1 MNNIELKF
9 KQLFEGGNIE
19 GYGFY
24 AKFGRFPS
32 IDINTQSSG
41 TIIRELENNAG
52 NWVQRNETLLPT
64 YRNGRNAKIEIPLD
78 LLAQNA
84 NMQNIVLYVNFAGT
98 MQPYAIS
105 DKLPALVKSKFVDIL
120 SVYLELPTGHNIKGK
135 NSNQIQTPNGLTGY
149 TSVPEQGSWVS
160 KLFYEEMRDSIPL
173 ALPIGKNGIFYDDNG
188 RINDLRSPTGGRG
201 GGGGL
206 NIEGGTDITLT
217 DEYKLNVRNT
227 PAGDGNVGLSEKG
240 TQKMYNEAIIS
251 EGKHWKNLEPGGS
264 DNTTTTWDEIS
275 PKWPNLNKTHL
286 QVLNKGENKLAPE
299 SLADFF
305 KRMSE
310 LILKE
315 EQGIFH
321 IIKPITKGDL
331 KGCVDNIFFKKTFNF
346 KKKAFYPNM
355 PGNVSTFVDDIDFE
369 NIYLPL
375 DIDSNINGSSVVS
388 ASLTLLNHAKML
400 QNIES
405 DVVVR
410 YNQGVAR
417 GNGHLA
423 SLTLN
428 WNKDV
433 LDINIQELYSDPN
446 TPIPEPHSWEHFP
459 LPFFRD
465 GIYNTFGDSSVIG
478 YLTLHVAKRFF
489 FLSSNSPY
497 NSFQKPSINTS
508 VFNVNVIDKEIE
520 ESPGERQAM
529 GGKTPLPVIVELVK
543 LSTPSNFD
551 KDHADGNQFNGN
563 VTSVFFFH
571 HTNLGELNAEGS
583 LNYLVKERIT
593 RFIPGYGGRAN
604 KTQEEDTWSPYEVG
618 KNFYG
623 VRVYIKEDLI
633 NSNKITVQTI
643 QNTYLNA
650 RGRNDSGKNFG
661 TTTISHVFDRTNNIA
676 KPDQQSVDGYK
687 LLTSDKYPTGIFTIG
702 IPAHLEK
709 NNIVDYS
716 RSNEPHYTVNEVRL
730 RRDFVTVGI
739 DNNVYPFKIN
749 IIEGLPY
756 GANVANVEDRDSD
769 DGYVYRDQ
777 IITMGTGASGNP
789 DLSKLQFSPK
799 PPDTPK
805 IRRRIQEK
813 KFEGQFRLN
822 YGSCIEIH
830 RQNQITINN
839 EVVGSIPANTKNG
852 ETFSITEMVNNYA
865 STHSGNLNIK
875 IGISGDTIFGNTLE
889 GDTFSR
895 EINLS

>member
-149 TSVPEQGSWVS
+149 TTVPEQGSWVS

-173 ALPIGKNGIFYDDNG
+173 ALPIGKNGVFYDDNG

-201 GGGGL
+201 GGSGL

-305 KRMSE
+305 KRISE
-310 LILKE
+310 AILNE
-315 EQGIFH
+315 EQGVYH
-321 IIKPITKGDL
+321 IIKPIVKGDL
-331 KGCVDNIFFKKTFNF
+331 KDTTQTQNHEKVFTF
-346 KKKAFYPNM
+346 KKKPYYPNL
-355 PGNVSTFVDDIDFE
+355 PGNVSTFVDDTELDS
-369 NIYLPL
+369 IYLPS
-375 DIDSNINGSSVVS
+375 DYNSNINGSNVVS
-388 ASLTLLNHAKML
+388 ASLTLLDNNKRL
-400 QNIES
+400 INIDNGQIFIYHPYLSGNDHPMES
-405 DVVVR
+405 NLEV
-410 YNQGVAR
+410 
-417 GNGHLA
+417 
-423 SLTLN
+423 T
-428 WNKDV
+428 WNKD
-433 LDINIQELYSDPN
+433 DIRISITPSMDP
-446 TPIPEPHSWEHFP
+446 PKRDAFH
-459 LPFFRD
+459 LPFNANGVYKDFSD
-465 GIYNTFGDSSVIG
+465 NTVIG
-478 YLTLHVAKRFF
+478 FLTLHVSKRFF
-489 FLSSNSPY
+489 FLSSLSNSPY
-497 NSFQKPSINTS
+497 NSFQRPSINTS
-508 VFNVNVIDKEIE
+508 IFKVDVIDREIE
-520 ESPGERQAM
+520 ESPGERMAM
-529 GGKTPLPVIVELVK
+529 GAKTSLPVIVELVK

-551 KDHADGNQFNGN
+551 KDHADRNQFNGN
-563 VTSVFFFH
+563 ATSVFFFH

-583 LNYLVKERIT
+583 LNYLVKERIS

-623 VRVYIKEDLI
+623 IRVYIKEELI

-716 RSNEPHYTVNEVRL
+716 RSNEPNYTVNEVRL

-852 ETFSITEMVNNYA
+852 ETFSITDMVNNYA